1 MPSLRVRVI
10 SWAALLFLSREA
22 TQYSLAILA
31 LSWALLALVSAI
43 LPRSSK
49 YVLVIMVVATLST
62 PPSVVVS
69 SSSKHLPTM
78 HPEQLNICSQLRRIP
93 LPRTPVNKVLIRKPS
108 GNVARCVSETHGPPK
123 LPEGY
128 RLDLADDPDAPALRR
143 PDGTVVARFGA
154 RGMTHQAVERE
165 ALEDLLRTS
174 RKPGGVESELI
185 EALRRPRPT

>member
-1 MPSLRVRVI
+1 LYEEPCSLGDG
-10 SWAALLFLSREA
+10 A
-22 TQYSLAILA
+22 
-31 LSWALLALVSAI
+31 
-43 LPRSSK
+43 
-49 YVLVIMVVATLST
+49 
-62 PPSVVVS
+62 
-69 SSSKHLPTM
+69 
-78 HPEQLNICSQLRRIP
+78 LRRIRP
-93 LPRTPVNKVLIRKPS
+93 GILYTGEVRRILLPHTPVNKGLIRKPS
-108 GNVARCVSETHGPPK
+108 GNVARCVSETNGPPK